1 MQKKEPKR
9 VRWLALF
16 LICGVIIY
24 TYNAGI
30 SQMDTKIAI
39 MKQDEGQYRVQ
50 LTQLQKEQRALRDE
64 IEQAGTD
71 AYIENKART
80 EYGFLK
86 PGEIRF
92 EITNPEALYSD
103 KETAQIAVMQQ
114 GNLSN

>member
-24 TYNAGI
+24 CYNAGI
-30 SQMDTKIAI
+30 SQMDAQIAI
-39 MKQDEGQYRVQ
+39 MKQDEGQYRAQ
-50 LTQLQKEQRALRDE
+50 YTQLQKEQRALRNE

-92 EITNPEALYSD
+92 EITNPEALYAD